1 MSPSLRFSGVSC
13 LFKNRRGDVAALE
26 SFSLQCAASTIT
38 CLVGPNGAGKSTVLA
53 LAAGLIRPSAGE
65 ITSGNRVVNPA
76 APPGRLGY
84 LPQQSA
90 FPGVL
95 TVAEVVDFAAAA
107 RGTDA
112 DGLRQVLAVSGLEA
126 VMQQTIE
133 TLSSGWVRRLGL
145 ALALMPPVEQILLD
159 EPFVGL
165 DLETLDRMVA
175 HLAQRVDGGAAVLLC
190 SHDFEVI
197 DQLDARV
204 AVLDEG
210 WLLGV
215 EDAASGG
222 SRALYRRLLAERARR
237 ERSRLHAVGE

>member
-1 MSPSLRFSGVSC
+1 MNTSLRFSGVRA
-13 LFKNRRGDVAALE
+13 LFESRLGSVAALE
-26 SFSLQCAASTIT
+26 SFSLQCAASTVT

-65 ITSGNRVVNPA
+65 ITCGNRVVSLA
-76 APPGRLGY
+76 APPPGLGY

-90 FPGVL
+90 FPVVL
-95 TVAEVVDFAAAA
+95 TVADVVDFAAAA

-112 DGLRQVLAVSGLEA
+112 DGLRQVLALSGLEA
-126 VMQQTIE
+126 VMQQTIG

-145 ALALMPPVEQILLD
+145 AVALMPPVDLIVLD

-165 DLETLDRMVA
+165 DLEILDRTVA
-175 HLAQRVDGGAAVLLC
+175 HLAQRVEDGAAVLLS
-190 SHDFEVI
+190 SHDFAVI

-204 AVLDEG
+204 AVIDQG
-210 WLLGV
+210 SLLGV
-215 EDAASGG
+215 QDAGSCG

-237 ERSRLHAVGE
+237 ERTQLHAVGE

>member
-1 MSPSLRFSGVSC
+1 MSTSLRFSGVSR
-13 LFKNRRGDVAALE
+13 LFESRRGDVAALE
-26 SFSLQCAASTIT
+26 RFSLHCAASTVT

-65 ITSGNRVVNPA
+65 ITSGNTVLRA
-76 APPGRLGY
+76 STPPLRLGY
-84 LPQQSA
+84 LPQQST

-95 TVAEVVDFAAAA
+95 TAAEVVDFAAAT

-112 DGLRQVLAVSGLEA
+112 DGLQQVLALSGLEE
-126 VMQQTIE
+126 VMQQGIG

-145 ALALMPPVEQILLD
+145 AVALIPPVDLILLD

-165 DLETLDRMVA
+165 DLETLDRTVA
-175 HLAQRVDGGAAVLLC
+175 HLAQRAEGGAAVLLC

-204 AVLDEG
+204 AVLDG
-210 WLLGV
+210 GHLLGV
-215 EDAASGG
+215 EDAGSSG
-222 SRALYRRLLAERARR
+222 SRALYRRLLAERPRR
-237 ERSRLHAVGE
+237 ERSQLHAVGE

>member
-1 MSPSLRFSGVSC
+1 MSTSLRFSGVSC
-13 LFKNRRGDVAALE
+13 LFKNRRADVAALE
-26 SFSLQCAASTIT
+26 SFSLQCNAATVT

-53 LAAGLIRPSAGE
+53 LAAGLIRASAGE
-65 ITSGNRVVNPA
+65 ITAGNRVVNPA

-107 RGTDA
+107 RGSDA
-112 DGLRQVLAVSGLEA
+112 ARLVQVLAVGGLEA
-126 VMQQTIE
+126 VMQQTID

-145 ALALMPPVEQILLD
+145 ALALMPPVELILLD

-165 DLETLDRMVA
+165 DLETLDRTVT
-175 HLAQRVDGGAAVLLC
+175 HLAQRVEDGAAVLLC

-204 AVLDEG
+204 AVLDDG

-215 EDAASGG
+215 EDVGSSG
-222 SRALYRRLLAERARR
+222 SRALYRRLLAERPRR
-237 ERSRLHAVGE
+237 ERSQLHAVGE

>member
-1 MSPSLRFSGVSC
+1 MTTSLRFSGVSC
-13 LFKNRRGDVAALE
+13 LFENRRGDVAALE
-26 SFSLQCAASTIT
+26 SFSLQCAASTVT

-65 ITSGNRVVNPA
+65 ITSGNRVVSPA
-76 APPGRLGY
+76 APPLRLGY

-95 TVAEVVDFAAAA
+95 TAAEVVDFAAAA

-112 DGLRQVLAVSGLEA
+112 DGLQQVLALSGLEA
-126 VMQQTIE
+126 VMQQTIG

-145 ALALMPPVEQILLD
+145 AVALIPPVDLILLD

-165 DLETLDRMVA
+165 DLETLDRTIA
-175 HLAQRVDGGAAVLLC
+175 HLAQRAEDGAAVLLC

-204 AVLDEG
+204 AVLDDG
-210 WLLGV
+210 WLLGL
-215 EDAASGG
+215 EDAGSSG
-222 SRALYRRLLAERARR
+222 SRALYRRLLAEQARR
-237 ERSRLHAVGE
+237 DRSQLHAVGE